1 MERQRKGVI
10 RFLGFFGL
18 GLRNNKNFS
27 YTLLQFPASVYIIII
42 IIIIISRLIIFFY
55 FTKKKNYRFFF
66 L

>member
-42 IIIIISRLIIFFY
+42 IIIISRLLIFFISL
-55 FTKKKNYRFFF
+55 KKKIIGFFF